1 MKLSE
6 TFAKAISSAKGRA
19 VEAAIHAVPGR
30 DRRERLLIHIARIS
44 GIDLM
49 RLAYTEMGVLKFE
62 NEDISGEKHFIDI
75 VLREKI
81 STDAPVIFDV
91 GAHVGKYSAQLIRSF
106 PKADVYAFEPNP
118 ATFAQLSERFAN
130 GEIHCINLGVS
141 SEAGRMEMYVYPDNP
156 TTSHAT
162 AYREVITDLNAAQ
175 AQRVDVSVTTL
186 DDFCRDQAITRV
198 DFLKIDTEGH
208 ELEVLRG
215 ATGLLARG
223 GLPVVQFEFN
233 EPNVVSRVFMR
244 DFYTLLDGYTF
255 FRLDTARLVPLGAY
269 DSSVEIFK
277 FQNIV
282 AFAPSPG

>member
-1 MKLSE
+1 VKLSE

>member
-1 MKLSE
+1 VKLSE

-269 DSSVEIFK
+269 DSAVEIFK

>member
-19 VEAAIHAVPGR
+19 VEAAIQAVPGR

-186 DDFCRDQAITRV
+186 DDFCRDQAIARV